1 MTMTKWNLVLGLLKN
16 RTSPITAKRLSVQ
29 AGIDETDDTCPKTR
43 KLIRDLI
50 RDGHCIGSDRT
61 GYKLMQTGQ
70 EVQEYLN
77 SLLQRQ
83 IALSKRIADVYHG
96 AVKHS
101 IL

>member
-1 MTMTKWNLVLGLLKN
+1 MIKWNVVLALLQA
-16 RTSPITAKRLSVQ
+16 RTSPITAKTLARQ

-50 RDGHCIGSDRT
+50 RDGHCIGSENT
-61 GYKLMQTGQ
+61 GYKLMQTGK

-96 AVKHS
+96 AVKNN